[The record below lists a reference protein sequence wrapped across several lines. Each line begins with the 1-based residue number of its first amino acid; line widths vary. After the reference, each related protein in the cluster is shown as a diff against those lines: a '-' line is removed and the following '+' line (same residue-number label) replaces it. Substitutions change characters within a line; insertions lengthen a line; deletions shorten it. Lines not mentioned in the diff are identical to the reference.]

1 MPIMD
6 GFVCTENLNKLFSDK
21 KIDWPIIIACTA
33 YVDLKT
39 KTKCY
44 DLGMSYFVTKPI
56 KMD

>member
-6 GFVCTENLNKLFSDK
+6 GFLCTENLNLLCQEK
-21 KIDWPIIIACTA
+21 KIDKPTIIACTA
-33 YVDLKT
+33 YVDIKT

-44 DLGMSYFVTKPI
+44 DLGMSYFVNKPV